1 MSEVL
6 IFAGTLEGRTIAE
19 FLSEYQ
25 IETQVCVAT
34 PYGESLLPKGGS
46 LKISH
51 ERLDQDQMSALMGRE
66 TPRVVIDATHPYA
79 AEVTANIRLACER
92 SGCPYLRLLR
102 GGCRVEDDDIVY
114 VDSVP
119 DAVEFL
125 KSTQGGVLA
134 TTGSKELAEYT
145 KLEDY
150 QERVYARVLSL
161 PEVVASCAQLGF
173 EGKHLIC
180 MQGPFSKEM
189 NIAMLRQLNC
199 KYLVTKESGN
209 TGGFLEKYDAA
220 RQTGATL
227 VLIGRPVREEGMT
240 LAQCRQRLRELFHLP
255 LHRKITLVGIGMGTA
270 RGMTREAYD
279 VCREADLL
287 IGAERMTQDLADAAQ
302 EVLNAYRPQEI
313 ADYISDHPEF
323 EKIAIVL
330 SGDVGFYSGAR
341 KLLEVLPDGCEL
353 IPGISSMIYFLAQLK
368 KPWEDV
374 TPCSM
379 HGRSVNI
386 VSMAKEC
393 PKVFVIVGNETGIGE
408 LCGKLCAYGM
418 EDIRVSVGERLAYPD
433 ERIRTGTARDFSGCK
448 TDTLS
453 VVLLENDAARD
464 HIVTHGIPDS
474 EFLRDKAPMTKEEI
488 RDISLSK
495 LRLKKDSVVYDVG
508 AGTGSV
514 SVEIAQKAAH
524 GHVYAIEKKAEAVA
538 LLYRNKEKF
547 AVDHLEIIEG
557 LAPEA
562 CEPLPAPTHAFI
574 GGSSGNL
581 KEIMQQLL
589 TKNPSVRMVI
599 NCITLET
606 VAEALDAVKTLP
618 VTDVDIASVFI
629 GKSKSVGRYHMMMG
643 QNPVY
648 VISCEG
654 GTES

>member
-19 FLSEYQ
+19 FLSKYH
-25 IETQVCVAT
+25 IETYVCVAT
-34 PYGESLLPKGGS
+34 QYGESLLPKGGS

-51 ERLDQDQMSALMGRE
+51 ERLDRDQMKALMERE
-66 TPRVVIDATHPYA
+66 NPRVVIDATHPYA
-79 AEVTANIRLACER
+79 AEVTANIRLACEAAKK
-92 SGCPYLRLLR
+92 PYLRLLR
-102 GGCRVEDDDIVY
+102 SGHQVNDKDVVY
-114 VDSVP
+114 VDSVA
-119 DAVEFL
+119 DAVAYL
-125 KSTQGGVLA
+125 QNTQGNVLA

-145 KLEDY
+145 KLADY
-150 QERVYARVLSL
+150 RERVYARVLSL
-161 PEVVASCAQLGF
+161 PEVAVSCAGLGF

-180 MQGPFSKEM
+180 MQGPFSKEL
-189 NIAMLRQLNC
+189 NIAMLRQLDC
-199 KYLVTKESGN
+199 RYLVTKESGN
-209 TGGFLEKYDAA
+209 TGGFLEKYEAA

-227 VLIGRPVREEGMT
+227 VLIGRPLREEGMT
-240 LAQCRQRLRELFHLP
+240 LAQCRQHLRELFCIP
-255 LHRKITLVGIGMGTA
+255 VERRITLVGIGMGPVNN
-270 RGMTREAYD
+270 MTKEAYET
-279 VCREADLL
+279 CREAQLL
-287 IGAERMTQDLADAAQ
+287 IGARRMTQKIAEASQ
-302 EVLNAYRPQEI
+302 EVFHAYRPQEI
-313 ADYISDHPEF
+313 ADYIDAHPEF
-323 EKIAIVL
+323 EKIAIAL
-330 SGDVGFYSGAR
+330 SGDVGFYSGAK

-353 IPGISSMIYFLAQLK
+353 IPGVSSMIYFLAQLK

-386 VSMAKEC
+386 VSMVKEC
-393 PKVFVIVGNETGIGE
+393 PKVFAIVGDETGIGTLCTR
-408 LCGKLCAYGM
+408 LCGYGLG
-418 EDIRVSVGERLAYPD
+418 DVRVSVGERLAYPN
-433 ERIRTGTARDFSGCK
+433 EQIWTGTAEEFSGCK
-448 TDTLS
+448 TDALS
-453 VVLLENDAARD
+453 VVLIENEKAAD

-495 LRLKKDSVVYDVG
+495 LRLKKDSVIYDVG

-514 SVEIAQKAAH
+514 SVEMALKAAC
-524 GHVYAIEKKAEAVA
+524 GHVYAIEKKPEAVA
-538 LLYRNKEKF
+538 LLHRNKEKF

-557 LAPEA
+557 LAPHA
-562 CEPLPAPTHAFI
+562 CEELPAPTHAFI

-589 TKNPSVRMVI
+589 SKNPSVRMVI

-618 VTDVDIASVFI
+618 VTDIDIASVSI

-654 GTES
+654 GEAL

>member
-1 MSEVL
+1 M
-6 IFAGTLEGRTIAE
+6 
-19 FLSEYQ
+19 
-25 IETQVCVAT
+25 
-34 PYGESLLPKGGS
+34 
-46 LKISH
+46 
-51 ERLDQDQMSALMGRE
+51 
-66 TPRVVIDATHPYA
+66 
-79 AEVTANIRLACER
+79 
-92 SGCPYLRLLR
+92 
-102 GGCRVEDDDIVY
+102 
-114 VDSVP
+114 
-119 DAVEFL
+119 
-125 KSTQGGVLA
+125 
-134 TTGSKELAEYT
+134 
-145 KLEDY
+145 
-150 QERVYARVLSL
+150 
-161 PEVVASCAQLGF
+161 
-173 EGKHLIC
+173 
-180 MQGPFSKEM
+180 
-189 NIAMLRQLNC
+189 
-199 KYLVTKESGN
+199 
-209 TGGFLEKYDAA
+209 
-220 RQTGATL
+220 
-227 VLIGRPVREEGMT
+227 
-240 LAQCRQRLRELFHLP
+240 
-255 LHRKITLVGIGMGTA
+255 
-270 RGMTREAYD
+270 
-279 VCREADLL
+279 
-287 IGAERMTQDLADAAQ
+287 
-302 EVLNAYRPQEI
+302 
-313 ADYISDHPEF
+313 
-323 EKIAIVL
+323 
-330 SGDVGFYSGAR
+330 
-341 KLLEVLPDGCEL
+341 
-353 IPGISSMIYFLAQLK
+353 
-368 KPWEDV
+368 
-374 TPCSM
+374 
-379 HGRSVNI
+379 
-386 VSMAKEC
+386 
-393 PKVFVIVGNETGIGE
+393 
-408 LCGKLCAYGM
+408 
-418 EDIRVSVGERLAYPD
+418 
-433 ERIRTGTARDFSGCK
+433 RTGTARDFSGCK